1 MKKNIGFIGIG
12 NVGSMLL
19 NKFLELNLLEE
30 SNVYVTNR
38 SKEKLNNTLKSYPNL
53 NVCDTNIQVAEK
65 CKDIFLCVEPLNL
78 PNVLVEI
85 KPYLSYDSYLMV
97 STTMVA
103 NEDLCKIHNGK
114 ITIFMPTLISL
125 VNMGVTLAYHNEKV
139 TNDNKSL
146 FESLLGKISEV
157 NILHEEDI
165 RIAQNMTASFPGFF
179 AAIMQEFVK
188 SASQHSKSVSSE
200 DLEHMLLVSLEGAAR
215 LLLERNLSFEETIN
229 KVSTK
234 GGVTYEGVRV
244 YKDKLPAVFDESLDA
259 TISRYDVIAE
269 KAKNLIEELI

>member
-1 MKKNIGFIGIG
+1 MNKNIGFIGIG

-30 SNVYVTNR
+30 KNVYVTNR
-38 SKEKLNNTLKSYPNL
+38 SKEKLNNILKSYPKL

-65 CKDIFLCVEPLNL
+65 CKNVFLCVEPLNL

-85 KPYLSYDSYLMV
+85 EPYLSDDSYIMV

-125 VNMGVTLAYHNEKV
+125 VSMGVTLAYHNEKV
-139 TNDNKSL
+139 TSDDKNL
-146 FESLLGKISEV
+146 FESLLGNISEV

-188 SASQHSKSVSSE
+188 SATQHSKSVSSE

-234 GGVTYEGVRV
+234 GGVTYEGVKV
-244 YKDKLPAVFDESLDA
+244 YKEKLPAVFDDSLEA
-259 TISRYDVIAE
+259 TINRYDVITE
-269 KAKNLIEELI
+269 KAKNIIEKLI